1 MESNGAGQPEG
12 VADASLCGREAA
24 MPNMLRDH
32 RFSADADDLRGTTL
46 YDPEGEKLGKIDDVV
61 FDPETGQIRYVV
73 VDAGGWLKS
82 RRFLLHPDD
91 LRPIAEQGDK
101 LAIRLTKAEVGQ
113 FPVLEDDVLESEDRF
128 REYQK
133 AYRAARPGFG
143 EVGETFDS
151 STEDKLPT
159 QSPFT
164 PRFLRFQ
171 EQVTNY
177 HAGTREKRKAS

>member
-1 MESNGAGQPEG
+1 
-12 VADASLCGREAA
+12 
-24 MPNMLRDH
+24 MPDMLRDY
-32 RFSADADDLRGTTL
+32 RFGNDVDDLRGTTL
-46 YDPEGEKLGKIDDVV
+46 YDPDGEKLGTIDDVV
-61 FDPETGQIRYVV
+61 FDSDTGQIRYVV
-73 VDAGGWLKS
+73 VDAGGWLRS

-91 LRPIAEQGDK
+91 LRPIAQKDDR
-101 LAIRLTKAEVGQ
+101 LAIRLHKAEVERL
-113 FPVLEDDVLESEDRF
+113 PRLDDDVLDSEEKF
-128 REYQK
+128 RDYQQ

-143 EVGETFDS
+143 DRSQTFDS

-177 HAGTREKRKAS
+177 HAGIRGKRQKAS